1 MRMELKW
8 LEHKGTTKFITDAF
22 PRHSV
27 SHQNPEV
34 PSGRIHDDRLPTP
47 RGYHG
52 PVHPRTTT
60 TPHIAGVQNSGA
72 RGGRRASMRRGY
84 HRRELD
90 RMWVKFL
97 VQWWKAEEV
106 RRGELGA

>member
-1 MRMELKW
+1 
-8 LEHKGTTKFITDAF
+8 
-22 PRHSV
+22 
-27 SHQNPEV
+27 
-34 PSGRIHDDRLPTP
+34 
-47 RGYHG
+47 
-52 PVHPRTTT
+52 
-60 TPHIAGVQNSGA
+60 
-72 RGGRRASMRRGY
+72 MRRGY